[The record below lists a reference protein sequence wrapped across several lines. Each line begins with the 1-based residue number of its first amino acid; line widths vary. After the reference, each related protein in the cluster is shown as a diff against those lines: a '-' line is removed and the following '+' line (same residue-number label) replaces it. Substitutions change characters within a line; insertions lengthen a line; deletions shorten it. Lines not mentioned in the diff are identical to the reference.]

1 MREEYLVRAFVEF
14 SDTLV
19 TGYDIGE
26 FLNRFC
32 ERCAD
37 VLEVSAVGV
46 LLEDAAGQLEL
57 AASSTGDVQFLE
69 SMQVQRREGPCLDAY
84 RSGERVTVADLG
96 AADLPWPA
104 FAARASSLG
113 LTAVCAFPMRLRDVR
128 LGALNIFLATSDGLD
143 ELSLDAGQALADVAT
158 IAILQ
163 ARAVEDAT
171 RLAAQLAIALDS
183 RVVIEQ
189 AKGVLA
195 ERLGVGPDEAFRL
208 LRRHA
213 RLNGL
218 RLTGLAQSVVDGTIH
233 ELEIPPAPSG
243 PA

>member
-1 MREEYLVRAFVEF
+1 
-14 SDTLV
+14 
-19 TGYDIGE
+19 
-26 FLNRFC
+26 
-32 ERCAD
+32 
-37 VLEVSAVGV
+37 
-46 LLEDAAGQLEL
+46 
-57 AASSTGDVQFLE
+57 
-69 SMQVQRREGPCLDAY
+69 
-84 RSGERVTVADLG
+84 
-96 AADLPWPA
+96 
-104 FAARASSLG
+104 
-113 LTAVCAFPMRLRDVR
+113 
-128 LGALNIFLATSDGLD
+128 
-143 ELSLDAGQALADVAT
+143 VAT

-195 ERLGVGPDEAFRL
+195 ERLGVGPDEVFRL

-218 RLTGLAQSVVDGTIH
+218 RLTGLAQSVVNGTLH
-233 ELEIPPAPSG
+233 ELDIPPGPSG